1 MPDKGSVKEP
11 AERHHTHGHR
21 MRMRKKL
28 SEKGVQALT
37 DAEILEM
44 LMFFAIQRQDVKPAV
59 KTLFKDYPSFRQIL
73 GAPPHRLSAINGV
86 GRQTITLFKLIE
98 EISLRMT
105 REKIT
110 SKPILRNWQAVQL
123 YCKTKLQLQTVEQL
137 MVIFLDKQNHVLGD
151 EIIQKGTIDKTAIFP
166 REIVKLCLSYEAVG
180 IILVH
185 NHPSHNPRPSHED
198 IMMTHRISDALA
210 VIEVCLHDHLII
222 AGNSCISFKSE
233 NLI

>member
-1 MPDKGSVKEP
+1 
-11 AERHHTHGHR
+11 
-21 MRMRKKL
+21 
-28 SEKGVQALT
+28 
-37 DAEILEM
+37 
-44 LMFFAIQRQDVKPAV
+44 
-59 KTLFKDYPSFRQIL
+59 
-73 GAPPHRLSAINGV
+73 
-86 GRQTITLFKLIE
+86 
-98 EISLRMT
+98 MT

-166 REIVKLCLSYEAVG
+166 REIVKLCLPYEAVE

-198 IMMTHRISDALA
+198 IMITHRISDALA
-210 VIEVCLHDHLII
+210 VIEVSLHDHLII